1 MSTLRALS
9 ALAALICAPAALAFD
24 PTGAISFQTGSG
36 AGGDATFDKERVVGP
51 TVNVSREEGAG
62 WSGDLSG
69 SNMALEVSPTRLRAA
84 GVSLTLERK
93 PGELRIEGLFFGQ
106 RVRLELT
113 GKTFTGRYGS
123 CSFDLA
129 VAPKTPGLYRGD
141 VGCMKRGSLPAVG
154 KASMRLAGDAATSEP
169 PLPQTVLA
177 LLAVLPS

>member
-1 MSTLRALS
+1 MTPLRAAILLS
-9 ALAALICAPAALAFD
+9 ALLAAPPALAFD
-24 PTGAISFQTGSG
+24 PTGAVSFQVATG

-62 WSGDLSG
+62 WTGDLQG
-69 SNMALEVSPTRLRAA
+69 ANMALVVTPTKLTAA
-84 GVSLTLERK
+84 GVSLTLEHK
-93 PGELRIEGLFFGQ
+93 AGELKVEGLFFGQ

-113 GKTFTGRYGS
+113 AKAFTGRYGT

-129 VAPKTPGLYRGD
+129 ASPKTPGLYRGD
-141 VGCMKRGSLPAVG
+141 VGCMKRGALPAAG
-154 KASMRLAGDAATSEP
+154 KASMRLAGDAAAPEP